1 MKKIALVSQDSLVNY
16 SLTHLLSQHK
26 ELQIK
31 HVLASIDEEKIRKL
45 RAKRQLDL
53 VIVCV
58 SSCKRDG
65 LELLS
70 HLRGIAPHIPV
81 LLLSNSEDEHFL
93 LNFIR
98 CGCKGYLDK
107 YASEED
113 LVHAIE
119 AVCGGKYYLP
129 EKLRLAL
136 QTEQAPL
143 PHEQLSKR
151 EFQVFLKFIQRKTI
165 ATVARELNVT
175 AGAVSVF
182 RSRVLKKLN
191 FKSNA
196 DFIFYALQHHLLTL
210 PDIQP
215 QHSPG

>member
-1 MKKIALVSQDSLVNY
+1 MKKIALISQDSLVNY
-16 SLTHLLSQHK
+16 SLSHLLSQRK
-26 ELQIK
+26 EMQIK

-45 RAKRQLDL
+45 RARRQLDL
-53 VIVCV
+53 LIVCV

-81 LLLSNSEDEHFL
+81 LLLSSSEDEHFL

-107 YASEED
+107 YASEHD
-113 LVHAIE
+113 LVQAIE
-119 AVCGGKYYLP
+119 TVYSGKHHLP
-129 EKLRLAL
+129 DTLRQAL
-136 QTEQAPL
+136 QSEQTPL

-182 RSRVLKKLN
+182 RSRVLRKLN

-210 PDIQP
+210 PDTQCCRA
-215 QHSPG
+215 PG